1 MSIIITI
8 IIFGIIVIIH
18 EFGHFYVAKKS
29 GVGIIEFAVG
39 MGPKIFSFNK
49 NGVLYSIRLLPLGG
63 FCRMKGEEAD
73 DPDCFQNVSLLK
85 RMAIVLAGPFMNFI
99 LAFLVFVFFVMFMP
113 IGTTYIEKVEENSP
127 AYEAGIRENDKIIK
141 INNSRINL
149 YSEIT
154 YFMSE
159 YDGGELKIKIKNDEG
174 VKTVTLTPKKDEESS
189 QYKMGIACKLKLP
202 LISENVDGYER
213 MGIFETIK
221 DGFFY
226 MIFMVKMTIVG
237 LVKLFTAKVGLD
249 QVSGPVGLTSAV
261 GEVYNKAKSGGV
273 LVVLLNMANITG
285 LLSANLGVMNLLPI
299 PALDGGRFLFFIA
312 EAIRGKKIPPEK
324 EGVVHLIGFALLMLF
339 GIVVAFNDILK
350 FF

>member
-39 MGPKIFSFNK
+39 MGPKLFSVNK
-49 NGVLYSIRLLPLGG
+49 NGVLYSVRLFPLGG

-73 DPDCFQNVSLLK
+73 DPDCFQNVSLIK
-85 RMAIVLAGPFMNFI
+85 RMAIVLAGPFMNFV
-99 LAFLVFVFFVMFMP
+99 LAFLVFVIFVMFMP
-113 IGTTYIEKVEENSP
+113 IGTTYIKRVEENSP
-127 AYEAGIRENDKIIK
+127 AYNAGIKENDKILK
-141 INNSRINL
+141 INDTRINL
-149 YSEIT
+149 YSELS

-159 YDGGELKIKIKNDEG
+159 YDGGELKVKIKNEEG
-174 VKTVTLTPKKDEESS
+174 VKTVTLVPEKNEETGR
-189 QYKMGIACKLKLP
+189 YAMGIACKMKLP
-202 LISENVDGYER
+202 LISQSVEGFER
-213 MGIFETIK
+213 MGILETLK

-226 MIFMVKMTIVG
+226 MLFMVKMTVVG

-261 GEVYNKAKSGGV
+261 GEVYNEAKQGG
-273 LVVLLNMANITG
+273 LMFVLLNMANITG

-324 EGVVHLIGFALLMLF
+324 EGVVHLIGFAILMIF
-339 GIVVAFNDILK
+339 GVVVAFNDVLK